1 MDISEFLESFSD
13 TKLPEWQKEH
23 IRMLYEVSRDKPIY
37 ISMNRHN
44 GRNEFYT
51 YLKPNTLRELTQNGK
66 TLNCNNQMPNMR

>member
-1 MDISEFLESFSD
+1 MDIAEFLERFAD

-37 ISMNRHN
+37 ISMNCHN

-51 YLKPNTLRELTQNGK
+51 YLKPNILKELTQDGA
-66 TLNCNNQMPNMR
+66 TLNCN